1 MYDENFLERLEV
13 GLREALPSWGLEK
26 SAPLSLL
33 NISENATY
41 RAEDTRSAK
50 KLILRVHRPNYH
62 TEAEIRSELAWV
74 ADLSAN
80 DVVSTPPPI
89 PTIDGSFLVTFSDGE
104 TLRQAVAFEHMTG
117 AEPHTTTDL
126 VKWYGR
132 LGEITARLHRHSR
145 IWRRPD
151 GFVRKN
157 WVFDTLIGDGAHWGD
172 WRNAPGLEKS
182 GLRVLERAQVRLG
195 AHTAAYG
202 QGPDRFGLIHSDM
215 RTANL
220 LVDGER
226 LSVIDFD
233 DCGLSWFGYD
243 FAASVTFME
252 HEPIMPDLMGAWLEG
267 YRRISPFAEE
277 HADALPMF
285 VMIRRMQIGAWLASH
300 AETPT
305 AQAMGSNYTH
315 GTVELA
321 ERYLGR
327 PD

>member
-1 MYDENFLERLEV
+1 MYSQSSLERLEM
-13 GLREALPSWGLEK
+13 GLRGALYSWGLEQ
-26 SAPLSLL
+26 STPLSLL

-41 RAEDTRSAK
+41 LAKDRRSAK

-74 ADLSAN
+74 ANLSAN

-89 PTIDGSFLVTFSDGE
+89 PTIDGSLLVTFSDGE
-104 TLRQAVAFEHMTG
+104 TLRHAVAFEYMTG
-117 AEPHTTTDL
+117 GEPNATTDL

-132 LGEITARLHRHSR
+132 LGEITARLHGHSR
-145 IWRRPD
+145 NWRRPD
-151 GFVRKN
+151 GFVRKK

-195 AHTAAYG
+195 SDTAAYG

-252 HEPIMPDLMGAWLEG
+252 HEPIMPELMGAWLEG
-267 YRRISPFAEE
+267 YRKISPFAEE

-305 AQAMGSNYTH
+305 AQAVGSNYTH

-321 ERYLGR
+321 ERYLGSSN
-327 PD
+327 